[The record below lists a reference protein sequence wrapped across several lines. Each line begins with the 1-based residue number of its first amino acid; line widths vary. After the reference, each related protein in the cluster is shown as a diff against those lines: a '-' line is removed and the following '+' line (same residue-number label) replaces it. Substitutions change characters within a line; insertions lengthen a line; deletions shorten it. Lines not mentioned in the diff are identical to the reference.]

1 MTPIESAYRS
11 ELLAELERVPPEYLA
26 PLLKILRAFRESI
39 TLPTATESFKQGWK
53 EAMEGDIHPIDELWL
68 DLEAENSRQI

>member
-1 MTPIESAYRS
+1 MTPVESAYRN
-11 ELLAELERVPPEYLA
+11 ELLAEIERVPPEYLA

-39 TLPTATESFKQGWK
+39 TLPTAAESFKQGWK

-68 DLEAENSRQI
+68 DLETEDSGRI

>member
-11 ELLAELERVPPEYLA
+11 ELLAEIERVPPEYLA

-39 TLPTATESFKQGWK
+39 TLPTAAESFKQGWK

-68 DLEAENSRQI
+68 DLETEDPGRI

>member
-11 ELLAELERVPPEYLA
+11 ELLAEIERVPPEYLA
-26 PLLKILRAFRESI
+26 SLLKILRAFRESI

-68 DLEAENSRQI
+68 DLETTDSGRI

>member
-1 MTPIESAYRS
+1 MTPVESAYRS
-11 ELLAELERVPPEYLA
+11 ELLAEIERVPPEYLA

-39 TLPTATESFKQGWK
+39 TLPTADESFKQGWK

-68 DLEAENSRQI
+68 DLETEDSGRI